1 MKQQRKQQSYEVRA
15 LLFVLCTF
23 QCCSKQVQDKQVG
36 FLQLNW
42 LLLLFVERKEIRKFE
57 KLMQFTT
64 FKFIGYSQSL
74 CFLFKYN
81 TYLINSVGG
90 FVWVGKNSR
99 ICSHNHI
106 IGLLA
111 RLKSRIAQISLSWV
125 EGVGLYQTS
134 VVIIFLQ
141 YSIPWRY
148 VLLNLKPHRTECD
161 SAELNF
167 SKPRPYIV
175 TVLLSAEFKKEL

>member
-23 QCCSKQVQDKQVG
+23 QCCSKQAQDKQVG

-42 LLLLFVERKEIRKFE
+42 LLLLFVERKEIRTFE

-134 VVIIFLQ
+134 VVIIFFTIQHTLT
-141 YSIPWRY
+141 ICVIKLEATPNRMRLGRIE
-148 VLLNLKPHRTECD
+148 LLKATPIHCNCV
-161 SAELNF
+161 AF
-167 SKPRPYIV
+167 CGI
-175 TVLLSAEFKKEL
+175 

>member
-23 QCCSKQVQDKQVG
+23 QCCSKQAQDKQVG

-42 LLLLFVERKEIRKFE
+42 LLLLFVERKEIRTFNLRVNTERAQLKRKELVQFFQLDYK

-81 TYLINSVGG
+81 TYLINSVDR
-90 FVWVGKNSR
+90 FV
-99 ICSHNHI
+99 
-106 IGLLA
+106 
-111 RLKSRIAQISLSWV
+111 
-125 EGVGLYQTS
+125 
-134 VVIIFLQ
+134 
-141 YSIPWRY
+141 
-148 VLLNLKPHRTECD
+148 
-161 SAELNF
+161 
-167 SKPRPYIV
+167 
-175 TVLLSAEFKKEL
+175 